1 METRTAKVNF
11 SLAGGTAGE
20 GAKTCKVTLPNA
32 WLAELGIDQAHR
44 QIELKFDGTQITLV
58 PYLDFDQ
65 FMESKKAQGHKLCLL
80 RFYDGN
86 RLCSTIAADM
96 TDHSLRVW
104 NEGVELVKT
113 AFGEKLMPSWDDLEL
128 FLEERCVPRERSGIR
143 EYLDAIGVLEYDP
156 LEIIR
161 KTRGRMAED
170 QQWLEVEESP

>member
-11 SLAGGTAGE
+11 SLAGGTAGV

-32 WLAELGIDQAHR
+32 WLAQLGIDQTHR
-44 QIELKFDGTQITLV
+44 QIELRFDGSQITLA

-65 FMESKKAQGHKLCLL
+65 FMDSKKARGHRLSLL

-86 RLCSTIAADM
+86 RLCSTIVADM
-96 TDHSLRVW
+96 TDHSLRVR
-104 NEGVELVKT
+104 NEDVELIKT
-113 AFGEKLMPSWDDLEL
+113 AFGEKSIPSWDDLEH

-143 EYLDAIGVLEYDP
+143 GYLDAIGVLEYDP

-161 KTRGRMAED
+161 KTRGCMAED
-170 QQWLEVEESP
+170 QQWLDLEEIP